1 MRQRLE
7 VDITETEQRGLAELV
22 DQPGWEN
29 LVSVLNRVEARLLRA
44 LAKEGAAERESDVLR
59 GEIKRVQ
66 KIKDFRA
73 DLLGLSK

>member
-7 VDITETEQRGLAELV
+7 VDITETELRGLAELV

-29 LVSVLNRVEARLLRA
+29 LVNVLNRVEARLLRA
-44 LAKEGAAERESDVLR
+44 LAKESATERESDVLR

-73 DLLGLSK
+73 ELLGLSK